1 MRQNGGEKCGR
12 VAVGPGPKTMNY
24 REFRMVNF
32 PGDACGKATAMQ
44 LIVQLEKMVNNL
56 ANSAPRLGYK
66 RPCSYELFLF
76 VLPGKE
82 LVISYGI
89 RVLARWE
96 WNCME
101 FYVDGRGLTNR
112 R

>member
-24 REFRMVNF
+24 REFGMVNF
-32 PGDACGKATAMQ
+32 PGDACGKATATQ

-56 ANSAPRLGYK
+56 ANSAPRPGYK

-76 VLPGKE
+76 CSTRQG
-82 LVISYGI
+82 S
-89 RVLARWE
+89 RDFA
-96 WNCME
+96 WN
-101 FYVDGRGLTNR
+101 
-112 R
+112 